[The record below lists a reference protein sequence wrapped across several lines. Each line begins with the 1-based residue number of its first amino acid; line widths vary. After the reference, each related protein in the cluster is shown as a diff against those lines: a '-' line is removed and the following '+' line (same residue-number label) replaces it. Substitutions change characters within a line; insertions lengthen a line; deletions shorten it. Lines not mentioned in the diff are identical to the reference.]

1 MHTHDIINATDLPRS
16 PFPLLPRH
24 ERAAEGPLRITFL
37 SRISPMKNL
46 LFCLETLARVHVPVV
61 FTIYGPREDHEYW
74 QRCEAAITALPSHV
88 VAVYGGSIEPSDVVP
103 ALSRPDIF
111 FLPTFG
117 ENYGH
122 VIAEALAAGL
132 RSEERRGGKRC
143 YGPGR

>member
-1 MHTHDIINATDLPRS
+1 
-16 PFPLLPRH
+16 
-24 ERAAEGPLRITFL
+24 
-37 SRISPMKNL
+37 MKNL
-46 LFCLETLARVHVPVV
+46 LFCLEALARVHVPVV

-103 ALSRPDIF
+103 ALSRHDIF

-122 VIAEALAAGL
+122 VIAEALEAGL
-132 RSEERRGGKRC
+132 RLLIRSEEQTSELQSLMSHSYAVLCLKKK
-143 YGPGR
+143 